1 MRFLVFGVIR
11 LFFYGVRVLV
21 IFKFMRFW
29 GVKVKL
35 RKFD

>member
-1 MRFLVFGVIR
+1 MRFLGFGVIR
-11 LFFYGVRVLV
+11 LFFLLGFWV